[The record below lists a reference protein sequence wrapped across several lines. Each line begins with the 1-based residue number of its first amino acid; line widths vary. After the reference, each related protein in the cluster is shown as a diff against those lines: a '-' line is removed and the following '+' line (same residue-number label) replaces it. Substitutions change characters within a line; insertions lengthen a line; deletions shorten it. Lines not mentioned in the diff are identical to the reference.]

1 MKKPLLFLLGVLL
14 LTFVGIL
21 PALAQEAAPSKEKPA
36 EEKAAPAEKPKEEAA
51 KPETIAGTLHMVVT
65 DKKIVVVTDST
76 GTPFNFKV
84 TGATRIKVG
93 GKKAKLDE
101 LAGQT
106 DKSASVKFLPLRSGN
121 VAQSIE
127 VQ

>member
-1 MKKPLLFLLGVLL
+1 MKKPLLFIQGILLV
-14 LTFVGIL
+14 TFVGIL

-36 EEKAAPAEKPKEEAA
+36 AEKAAPAEKPKAEAA
-51 KPETIAGTLHMVVT
+51 KPETIAGTLQMVAM
-65 DKKIVVVTDST
+65 DKKIVVVADAT

-84 TGATRIKVG
+84 TGATRIKVA
-93 GKKAKLDE
+93 GKKAKLGE

-106 DKSASVKFLPLRSGN
+106 GKSASVKFLPLRSGN